1 MRVVDAQ
8 NEMIGILSRAD
19 ALQMAAEKE
28 TDLVEISPKADPPV
42 CKIIDYGKML
52 YSLQKKEKAAKK
64 MQKQNEQKGVRL
76 SIRIGP
82 ADLERQKKSAEKFL
96 SAGSSVR
103 VQLILRGRE
112 KAHKSLAFEK
122 INEFVQSLENFGEID
137 QKPKFSGF
145 QIIAIIKPK
154 K

>member
-1 MRVVDAQ
+1 MRVVDEK
-8 NEMIGILSRAD
+8 NEMVGILSRAD

-42 CKIIDYGKML
+42 CRLIDYGKML

-64 MQKQNEQKGVRL
+64 AQKQNELKGVRL

-82 ADLERQKKSAEKFL
+82 ADLERQKKMAEKFL
-96 SAGSSVR
+96 GAGSSVR

-112 KAHKSLAFEK
+112 KAHKNLAFDK
-122 INEFVQSLENFGEID
+122 INEFLNSLENFGEVD